1 MAVNQKITG
10 RTMSVPAGLAFGAV
24 ISMSVTI
31 LAAAV
36 LAKLVDME
44 TLAWESIGYGIM
56 VLLMLASFL
65 GASASYFRIK
75 RQRLIVCM
83 MSGMVYFALLLSMTA
98 LLFGGQYEAIG
109 VTAVLIF
116 CGSACAGLLGLRP
129 GREGSRRKMRK
140 QHR

>member
-75 RQRLIVCM
+75 RQR
-83 MSGMVYFALLLSMTA
+83 
-98 LLFGGQYEAIG
+98 
-109 VTAVLIF
+109 
-116 CGSACAGLLGLRP
+116 
-129 GREGSRRKMRK
+129 
-140 QHR
+140 